1 MSDIGRFQK
10 WTKIWEVGYVPWP
23 QHTAKGKDFELT
35 PTAKMETGHPEEGY
49 FGREFRVICNHCGV
63 KAAWS
68 RNTCKFW
75 AIFAFFSKR
84 RPLTVNFQNSVPK
97 VFTASLVDRCC
108 CVQISWKVADRK
120 STKSCVIY
128 RTKNKQNFGCL
139 SNCRYCTDR
148 AQSLPGP
155 APNNVLTVLQTS
167 SKSVHFQRSYSRT
180 HRHRFG
186 FVEYFQDRFFEPI
199 MT

>member
-97 VFTASLVDRCC
+97 VFTASLIDVVVFKFREKLPTGNRRNRALFTGPKTNK
-108 CVQISWKVADRK
+108 ISAACQTVATARIAPKVCQGQPPTMCSQCSRLHPNRFTF
-120 STKSCVIY
+120 SGVIAE
-128 RTKNKQNFGCL
+128 RT
-139 SNCRYCTDR
+139 D
-148 AQSLPGP
+148 
-155 APNNVLTVLQTS
+155 TVLAS
-167 SKSVHFQRSYSRT
+167 
-180 HRHRFG
+180 
-186 FVEYFQDRFFEPI
+186 
-199 MT
+199 